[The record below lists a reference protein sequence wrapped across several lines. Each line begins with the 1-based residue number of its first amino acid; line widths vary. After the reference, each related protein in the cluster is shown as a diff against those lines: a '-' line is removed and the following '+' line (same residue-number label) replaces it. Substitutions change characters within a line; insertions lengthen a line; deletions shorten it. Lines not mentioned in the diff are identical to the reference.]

1 MVLKYSCSL
10 KKTNHKVTEAQL
22 PTKMGF
28 TPGCTV
34 LPQGNTA
41 EPQFEGI
48 ISISG
53 IYHDRFSSYAHDAL

>member
-1 MVLKYSCSL
+1 
-10 KKTNHKVTEAQL
+10 
-22 PTKMGF
+22 MGF